1 MLWFI
6 QLIIAVNMIILYI
19 GISKGLRTNS
29 NFLYKRLVCS
39 FGIGLF
45 SVLLLIFWI
54 HQYSVH
60 HTIIYWRIVYL
71 IREKRSYLHNPECV
85 GQVIRR
91 KITQYNVAGESFPL
105 LVI

>member
-1 MLWFI
+1 MPWFI

-29 NFLYKRLVCS
+29 NFLYRRLICS

-45 SVLLLIFWI
+45 SALLLIFWI

-60 HTIIYWRIVYL
+60 HTIIYWRI
-71 IREKRSYLHNPECV
+71 I
-85 GQVIRR
+85 
-91 KITQYNVAGESFPL
+91 ESFKQ
-105 LVI
+105 